1 LVVFRVLFP
10 HWNEF
15 CEFRLN
21 LADEK
26 IMPTIE
32 RRRKHARIK
41 EKKKQID
48 QEEKQAR
55 VGVFI

>member
-1 LVVFRVLFP
+1 
-10 HWNEF
+10 
-15 CEFRLN
+15 LN